1 MNQSSKLKKKL
12 NGPIFSVITPF
23 DKKGEI
29 DYYALKNYLNY
40 LYFKGAKN
48 FYVMVYNSR
57 LSLLTEKEIKE
68 INFFCIKQVKKL
80 NKENIIICAE
90 PYHCSTEQS
99 IKYVNYFKKNGADI
113 VSVIFGEKYYSDKQ
127 LYSHFKKVSDN
138 TNCFLLLHQQ
148 ILENGI
154 SSNPTFVFYSLDV
167 LSKISKLPR
176 FIAMKED
183 AKNEIYTKEI
193 CKKILK
199 QMTIIT
205 SGGGKRQWVKAAKY
219 GCTSW
224 LSGVSNLNPKIAID
238 FYNYYK
244 LKDKKQMDLIIKTI
258 EEPFFKIKDKYGWHL
273 TIKAFLELNK
283 NFKRYERSPLKE
295 IDKNEMRIC
304 KKIFEKIR
312 KNIENKKLGKYLN

>member
-1 MNQSSKLKKKL
+1 
-12 NGPIFSVITPF
+12 
-23 DKKGEI
+23 
-29 DYYALKNYLNY
+29 
-40 LYFKGAKN
+40 
-48 FYVMVYNSR
+48 
-57 LSLLTEKEIKE
+57 
-68 INFFCIKQVKKL
+68 
-80 NKENIIICAE
+80 
-90 PYHCSTEQS
+90 
-99 IKYVNYFKKNGADI
+99 
-113 VSVIFGEKYYSDKQ
+113 
-127 LYSHFKKVSDN
+127 
-138 TNCFLLLHQQ
+138 
-148 ILENGI
+148 
-154 SSNPTFVFYSLDV
+154 

-304 KKIFEKIR
+304 KKVFEKI
-312 KNIENKKLGKYLN
+312 KKQIENIKLEKYLN

>member
-1 MNQSSKLKKKL
+1 M
-12 NGPIFSVITPF
+12 
-23 DKKGEI
+23 I
-29 DYYALKNYLNY
+29 DFLSLRRYLAY
-40 LYFKGAKN
+40 LYSKGAKN

-57 LSLLTEKEIKE
+57 LSLLTEKEIIK
-68 INFFCIKQVKKL
+68 INLFCIKEVKKL
-80 NKENIIICAE
+80 NRENLIICAE

-99 IKYVNYFKKNGADI
+99 IKYINYFKKNGADI

-127 LYSHFKKVSDN
+127 LYSHFKKIHDK
-138 TNCFLLLHQQ
+138 TDCFLLLHQQ

-167 LSKISKLPR
+167 LIKISKLTR

-183 AKNEIYTKEI
+183 AKSEIYTKEI

-199 QMTIIT
+199 QMIIIT
-205 SGGGKRQWVKAAKY
+205 SGGGKGQWVKAAKY

-224 LSGVSNLNPKIAID
+224 LSGVSSLNPKIAID

-244 LKDKKQMDLIIKTI
+244 LKDKKKMDLIIKTI

-304 KKIFEKIR
+304 KKVFEKI
-312 KNIENKKLGKYLN
+312 KKQIENIKLEKYLN